1 MTANATDGTGYGNF
15 VTAHTVSR
23 EGYTDWTQTRRLK
36 MRIMTGWPE
45 GGFFRNSVWAP
56 PFSQGHFELRSYAPT
71 PMRARY
77 TATPGSET
85 IPKPPTA
92 TCSPGPDTPFNA

>member
-56 PFSQGHFELRSYAPT
+56 PFSQGHFELSVICTNADAGALYGYAWVRDDPQT
-71 PMRARY
+71 PDSDLFPWA
-77 TATPGSET
+77 
-85 IPKPPTA
+85 
-92 TCSPGPDTPFNA
+92 